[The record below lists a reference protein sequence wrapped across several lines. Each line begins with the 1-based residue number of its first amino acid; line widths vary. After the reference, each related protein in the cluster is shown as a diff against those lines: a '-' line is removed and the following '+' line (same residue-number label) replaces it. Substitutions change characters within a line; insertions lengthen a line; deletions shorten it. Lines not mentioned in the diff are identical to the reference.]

1 MKKETHKEG
10 DAIVTKIRLI
20 REVNNCMCHNFYY
33 EIRFRVYATPTHFW
47 KGNFV
52 EWFDT
57 NDLAEYYDKDTF
69 SKKDIRE
76 YIEML
81 ACDFLTSA
89 PRKNIN
95 RETMRSF
102 YDICRKSIENYN
114 EHNREAA

>member
-1 MKKETHKEG
+1 MKKVEHKEG

-20 REVNNCMCHNFYY
+20 REVNNEKCHNFYY
-33 EIRFRVYATPTHFW
+33 EIRFRVYATPTHYW

-69 SKKDIRE
+69 TKKDIRE

-81 ACDFLTSA
+81 ASNFIDSA
-89 PRKNIN
+89 PRKDIN

-102 YDICRKSIENYN
+102 YDMCRYSIENYN
-114 EHNREAA
+114 GKNGEAA